1 MRTVDRN
8 LAIAVRNHWCGV
20 ETPGIVLCPLLAD
33 LDRLLKYL
41 DETGIKPGCAIMTC
55 PECGE
60 YHRWVLLNE
69 LMIFALDIR
78 PDNKSRL
85 MEMVDSRLDEVRA
98 MYGGDEGYLEMKKE
112 AEAFFAKVGAGR
124 SYTP

>member
-41 DETGIKPGCAIMTC
+41 DETGIKPGSAIMTC

-60 YHRWVLLNE
+60 HHRWVLLNE
-69 LMIFALDIR
+69 LMIFALDIH

-98 MYGGDEGYLEMKKE
+98 MYGGEAGYREMKKE
-112 AEAFFAKVGAGR
+112 AEAFFAKVGADR